1 MPMDPKYEDLELDI
15 VEARGAGRVWQEMA
29 KNPALPGSKTA
40 QTFPNGI
47 PRKVLERKMKKT
59 KERINAEI
67 TQVTRREREG

>member
-29 KNPALPGSKTA
+29 KNPALPGSKTSP
-40 QTFPNGI
+40 TFPNGI
-47 PRKVLERKMKKT
+47 PRKVMERKMKKT

-67 TQVTRREREG
+67 TQVTRKERES